1 MTAAAF
7 REVQDRCIR
16 EAVALQEDAGLQSI
30 TDGEF
35 RRGSWFLGF
44 VDAIEGLTTKAAPFD
59 FRDARGGTATFE
71 TAYVEGKLKR
81 RRGITTDEFSFV
93 RSITRRTPKITIPAP
108 SLVHFLRGDRT
119 ISRSAY
125 PDLDEFWAD
134 LIAVYQEELRDL
146 GALGC
151 RYVQLDEVPCAML
164 CDANIRASIE
174 AAGIDT
180 NKLLDSYIKA
190 ANQAMTP
197 RPAGMTI
204 AMHLCR
210 GNYKGRWMAE
220 GGYAPIAEK
229 LFNEVA
235 VDAFFLEYDSERA
248 GGFEPLRR
256 GAGRQDGGARAGQLE
271 DTGTGIDRR
280 PAAPHRGGEPPCSAR
295 AAVPQS
301 AMRISPAASA
311 ATR

>member
-1 MTAAAF
+1 MAATREQGPPFRAEHVGSMLRPQELKDAFRGFHAGRMTAAAF

-93 RSITRRTPKITIPAP
+93 RSITKRTPKITIPAP

-134 LIAVYQEELRDL
+134 VVAVYQDELRDL

-164 CDANIRASIE
+164 CDPHIRASIE
-174 AAGIDT
+174 AIGHRH
-180 NKLLDSYIKA
+180 
-190 ANQAMTP
+190 QASCSTAIS
-197 RPAGMTI
+197 RPPT
-204 AMHLCR
+204 
-210 GNYKGRWMAE
+210 
-220 GGYAPIAEK
+220 
-229 LFNEVA
+229 
-235 VDAFFLEYDSERA
+235 
-248 GGFEPLRR
+248 RR
-256 GAGRQDGGARAGQLE
+256 
-271 DTGTGIDRR
+271 
-280 PAAPHRGGEPPCSAR
+280 
-295 AAVPQS
+295 
-301 AMRISPAASA
+301 
-311 ATR
+311 